1 MLEGRNINMEREAV
15 IMENR
20 KKAERLIRAYKKE
33 SYAFGI
39 GVLDSLGKYIS
50 EFGRDTL
57 LVVSKNAWAKKLRE
71 DVHKIIKNAGI
82 RVVDEIGSARPNS
95 PVEDVLHAAE
105 VIAKTKPASLT
116 CVGGGSAIDALKA
129 ANVLATFDEPLES
142 FYGIGNV
149 KKASE
154 KYQKTLFPFIAA
166 QVTSGSGSHLSKYS
180 NITDFSK
187 GEKKLIIDEMIIPDR
202 AVFDY
207 QYTSTM
213 GLDVT
218 MDGAMDGLAHSLEV
232 YYGYPEEA
240 NDFALVEQ
248 VCLTSIEMAVEAL
261 PRLIKDLANIELRR
275 DIGLATDLGGYA
287 IMLHGTSG
295 PHLNSFAFVDIL
307 SHGRACSI
315 LTPYYTVF
323 FAPNIE
329 NKLQKIAYI
338 YKKYM
343 ASDAGRLGARDLGLA
358 VASAMLDF
366 SMEVGF
372 PTKLENVKGFDDK
385 YMKKAIEMAKN
396 PVLRSKLENMPVK
409 MDVGDVD
416 RYMGQVLLAAKKGD
430 IEMVENI

>member
-1 MLEGRNINMEREAV
+1 
-15 IMENR
+15 MENR
-20 KKAERLIRAYKKE
+20 KKAQDLLKAYKKD
-33 SYAFGI
+33 SYTFGTGVI
-39 GVLDSLGKYIS
+39 GSLGKYIA

-57 LVVSKNAWAKKLRE
+57 LVISKNDWAKDLRT
-71 DVHKIIKNAGI
+71 DIHKVLKEAGI
-82 RVVDEIGSARPNS
+82 KIVDEISSARPNS
-95 PVEDVLHAAE
+95 PLEDVLSAAGA
-105 VIAKTKPASLT
+105 ISRLKPSSLT

-129 ANVLATFDEPLES
+129 ANVLATFDEPIES
-142 FYGIGNV
+142 FYGVGNV
-149 KKASE
+149 KKASLE
-154 KYQKTLFPFIAA
+154 QNKKLFPFIAS

-187 GEKKLIIDEMIIPDR
+187 GEKKLIIDDMIIPDR

-207 QYTSTM
+207 LYTRTM

-232 YYGYPEEA
+232 YYGYDENA
-240 NDFALVEQ
+240 KDFKLVEE
-248 VCLTSIEMAVEAL
+248 VCLTSIEMVIRAL
-261 PRLIKDLANIELRR
+261 PKLIKDLENIELRQE
-275 DIGLATDLGGYA
+275 IGLATDLGGYA
-287 IMLHGTSG
+287 IMLYGTSG

-329 NKLQKIAYI
+329 NKLRKIALL
-338 YKKYM
+338 YKKVLS
-343 ASDAGRLGARDLGLA
+343 SDTVKLDSRELGLA
-358 VASAMLDF
+358 VARAMLNF

-372 PTKLENVKGFDDK
+372 PIRLEDVKGFDDK
-385 YMKKAIEMAKN
+385 YIEKALEMAKN

-416 RYMGQVLLAAKKGD
+416 KYMGGVLLAAKKGD
-430 IEMVENI
+430 IDLVENIL

>member
-1 MLEGRNINMEREAV
+1 
-15 IMENR
+15 MENR
-20 KKAERLIRAYKKE
+20 KKAETLISSYKKG

-39 GVLDSLGKYIS
+39 GALDSLGKYIS

-57 LVVSKNAWAKKLRE
+57 LVVSKNAWAKKLRQ
-71 DVHKIIKNAGI
+71 DVYKCIKDAGI
-82 RVVDEIGSARPNS
+82 HVVDEISSPRPNS
-95 PVEDVLHAAE
+95 PLEDVLRAAE
-105 VIAKTKPASLT
+105 AIEKTKPASIT

-129 ANVLATFDEPLES
+129 ANVLATFGEPLDS

-149 KKASE
+149 KKASMRHH
-154 KYQKTLFPFIAA
+154 KGLFPFIAV

-187 GEKKLIIDEMIIPDR
+187 GEKKLIIDDMVIPDR

-232 YYGYPEEA
+232 YYGYPEGA
-240 NDFALVEQ
+240 KDFELVEQ
-248 VCLTSIEMAVEAL
+248 VCLTSIEMVMEAL
-261 PRLIKDLANIELRR
+261 PRLIKDLENIELRS

-329 NKLQKIAYI
+329 NKLRKIAHI

-343 ASDAGRLGARDLGLA
+343 ASDASRLNARDLGLA
-358 VASAMLDF
+358 VASAMLEF

-372 PTKLENVKGFDDK
+372 PTKLKNVKGFDDR
-385 YMKKAIEMAKN
+385 YIDKAIEMAKN

-416 RYMGQVLLAAKKGD
+416 RYMGRVLLAAKKGD